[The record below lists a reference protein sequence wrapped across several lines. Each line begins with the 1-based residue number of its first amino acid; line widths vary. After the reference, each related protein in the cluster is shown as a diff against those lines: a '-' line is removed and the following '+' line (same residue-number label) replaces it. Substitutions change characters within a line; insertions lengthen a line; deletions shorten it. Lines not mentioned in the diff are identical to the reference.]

1 MKYLSRILAVVAALV
16 AVLGLSVATQAA
28 NAARLKPTGLTFN
41 TGAPGLGG
49 TAGVSY
55 VPGVTSTHNDA
66 DAPPI
71 VITVSG
77 PCTVSGPDAGGFYT
91 VTYGYTSGTCTI
103 KASQAAG
110 DGYAAGSAQQTGWV
124 LAWNW

>member
-16 AVLGLSVATQAA
+16 AIVGLSTVPA
-28 NAARLKPTGLTFN
+28 NAAKATVLRFN
-41 TGAPGLGG
+41 TAAPSLGY
-49 TAGVSY
+49 TAGAVY
-55 VPGVTSTHNDA
+55 VPGVTSNHGGA
-66 DAPPI
+66 PI

-77 PCTVSGPDAGGFYT
+77 DCAVSGPDAGGFYT